1 MLRAHKFRIYPN
13 KSQQKQM
20 AKTFGCVRFVW
31 NKNVEA
37 FRNKGEFKTSTE
49 YRQEFEFLKEVS
61 AAAVQQKELDFKE
74 YKSQKFSKTR
84 KIKIGKPKFKS
95 RKKKQ
100 SFRLP
105 NQKFKIIGN
114 KIQLEKIGRV
124 PIVIDKMFDGRT
136 ISVTISKDLC
146 GDYFASIL
154 VEEVILPLPK
164 TGKSVGVDVGLKAL
178 ITTSDGLQVQ
188 RLRDNQAKLKRCQKM
203 MSRKKKGS
211 RRWNDLRLRVA
222 RLHRDIARRR
232 SWLLHNVSRHLV
244 ENYDVICVEDL
255 NVVGMMKNHKLAAA
269 IADASWSELIRQ
281 LDYKCKWYG
290 KELVKIDRWS
300 PSSKTCNACGKKKAA
315 LNLAERTFVC
325 GHCNYKND
333 RDVNAALNIKA
344 VGVTAALQT
353 VMGCKTYFSG
363 KPLKQALSGDLL
375 SFL

>member
-31 NKNVEA
+31 NKNVEV

-74 YKSQKFSKTR
+74 YKSQKFSKNR

-95 RKKKQ
+95 RKNKQ

-105 NQKFKIIGN
+105 NQKFKIAGN

-136 ISVTISKDLC
+136 MSVTISKDLC

-164 TGKSVGVDVGLKAL
+164 TGKSVGIDVGLKSL
-178 ITTSDGLQVQ
+178 ITTSDGLQVK
-188 RLRDNQAKLKRCQKM
+188 RLRDSQAKLKRCQKM
-203 MSRKKKGS
+203 MSRKKNGS

-232 SWLLHNVSRHLV
+232 SWLLHNVSMHIV

-255 NVVGMMKNHKLAAA
+255 NVVGMMKNHKLAAT
-269 IADASWSELIRQ
+269 IADASWGELIRQ

-290 KELVKIDRWS
+290 KELVKIDRWF
-300 PSSKTCNACGKKKAA
+300 PSSKTCYACGKKKAV
-315 LNLAERTFVC
+315 LNLSERTFVC
-325 GHCNYKND
+325 GHCNYEND
-333 RDVNAALNIKA
+333 RDVNAAMNIKA

-363 KPLKQALSGDLL
+363 KPLKQAIPCDLL